1 MNLAGP
7 RQSWPLETHLAR
19 RYVTERFAIIG
30 DAAHILHPIAGQGL
44 NLALRDV
51 AALTEVIADGARV
64 GLDIGNGD
72 SLDRYERWRR
82 FDSWLSASAFDGLN
96 RLFSNDVTL
105 LRSAR
110 EFGLGVVDRLPG
122 LKQMFVTE
130 AAGLSGEVPRLL
142 MGQRA

>member
-1 MNLAGP
+1 M
-7 RQSWPLETHLAR
+7 
-19 RYVTERFAIIG
+19 
-30 DAAHILHPIAGQGL
+30 

-51 AALTEVIADGARV
+51 AALTEVIADAARV
-64 GLDIGNGD
+64 GLDIGNAE
-72 SLDRYERWRR
+72 SLDLYERWRR

-142 MGQRA
+142 KGERA